1 MNPMNLDSAIEF
13 TKKNRRQ
20 WRESKGPETI
30 RINCAHALRVLG
42 DIPAASIK
50 RRHYITLQTELEEEG
65 MAPGTINRICAVV
78 HTVLSCLHLH
88 EFIDAVPTYERLP
101 EPETTRSYYTRD
113 EMKEFI
119 NRATELPEDGQLLQ
133 DSIQFAIWLA
143 ERQGEMLKLKWSD
156 VDFEN
161 KQVTFWDTKND
172 TNHTLPMSSQALL
185 EMLER
190 RHAERID
197 EDKVFPWPNR
207 FVLLNRFKRLK
218 KLCGHCPVG
227 DKHRLWHT
235 IRHTA
240 ATWMVETV
248 PIRTVMTVL
257 NHKNIETTLRYAKT
271 TDEAK
276 LAGLEAIT
284 M

>member
-1 MNPMNLDSAIEF
+1 MNLAAAIEF
-13 TKKNRRQ
+13 TFKNRRQ
-20 WRESKGPETI
+20 WRDSKGPETI
-30 RINCAHALRVLG
+30 RINCAHGLRILG
-42 DIPAASIK
+42 DIPVDTIK
-50 RRHYITLQTELEEEG
+50 GRHFIELQNALEDEG
-65 MAPGTINRICAVV
+65 MANGTNNRVCSAV
-78 HTVLSCLHLH
+78 HTVLSCMHLH
-88 EFIDAVPTYERLP
+88 EYIDSVPTFARLP
-101 EPETTRSYYTRD
+101 EPPSTRSYYTRE

-119 NRATELPEDGQLLQ
+119 RRAPELPEDGQLLQ

-143 ERQGEMLKLKWSD
+143 ERQGEMLKLKWKD
-156 VDFEN
+156 VDLAN
-161 KQVTFWDTKND
+161 KTVTFWDTKNK
-172 TNHTLPMSSQALL
+172 TNHTLPMSSEALV

-190 RHAERID
+190 RYSERID
-197 EDKVFPWPNR
+197 DDKVFPWLNR
-207 FVLLNRFKRLK
+207 GALLRRFKRLK
-218 KLCGHCPVG
+218 KLCGHSVE
-227 DKHRLWHT
+227 DEKLRLWHT

-240 ATWMVETV
+240 ATWMCETV